1 MNNEKFATV
10 INCIDGRVQDPV
22 KDWIV
27 ESFRVEFVDVITEPG
42 DDKILSLGSAEKI
55 EEIKQKV
62 EVSIQTHNSKVIVIV
77 GHFNCSGNIVVKE
90 EHVAEIKKGMEIVK
104 SWNFGAQVVGLWVD
118 ENWEAGEVK

>member
-27 ESFRVEFVDVITEPG
+27 ESFGVEFVDVITEPG
-42 DDKILSLGSAEKI
+42 DDKILSSGSKEKI

-62 EVSIQTHNSKVIVIV
+62 EVSIQAHNSKVVVIV
-77 GHFNCSGNIVVKE
+77 GHFDCAGNIAVKE
-90 EHVAEIKKGMEIVK
+90 EHITEIKKGMEIVR
-104 SWNFGAQVVGLWVD
+104 SWNLGVQVVGLWVD
-118 ENWEAGEVK
+118 ENWEAGSVE